1 MNALL
6 TNSITWPWT
15 IITSGTSRVWGN
27 TINLFLSAFKTNFI
41 VYKWDW
47 TRVNIDCKNSWAC
60 TSELI
65 TIKLPCDW
73 AQLVVEVCPPMSP
86 APPAAGVHY
95 APLPTQG
102 FKTKLMRKDLSVIKS
117 AVLCQRSSR
126 YLTWWFVLRLST
138 CLLNTF
144 VQKSL
149 QINFITSS
157 SSLKLGVSLVNL
169 HRVSNNTVRE
179 CAIRHLLLHMTEC
192 GCLSTSQWVLVPP
205 WSPCFPAQTH
215 RLLGPEENAHKL
227 FIWQKVADLHVL
239 FHYDHKYA

>member
-1 MNALL
+1 
-6 TNSITWPWT
+6 
-15 IITSGTSRVWGN
+15 
-27 TINLFLSAFKTNFI
+27 
-41 VYKWDW
+41 
-47 TRVNIDCKNSWAC
+47 
-60 TSELI
+60 
-65 TIKLPCDW
+65 
-73 AQLVVEVCPPMSP
+73 MSP

-169 HRVSNNTVRE
+169 HRVSNNSEGMCHSASSATHDR
-179 CAIRHLLLHMTEC
+179 M
-192 GCLSTSQWVLVPP
+192 WVLVYLSM
-205 WSPCFPAQTH
+205 SPCPTLKPMFSSTDTQAA
-215 RLLGPEENAHKL
+215 RS
-227 FIWQKVADLHVL
+227 
-239 FHYDHKYA
+239 